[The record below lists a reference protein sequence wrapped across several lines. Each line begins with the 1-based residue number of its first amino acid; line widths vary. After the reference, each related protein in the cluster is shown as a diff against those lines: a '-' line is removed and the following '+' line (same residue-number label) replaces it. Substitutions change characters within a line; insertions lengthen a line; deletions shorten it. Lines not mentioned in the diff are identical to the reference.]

1 MTSTFVCRRSGKRTW
16 VKTKETHLLL
26 IIVFPLFELV
36 PPFWHP
42 SSVRVMR
49 GQLVA
54 EIGLPLEVLPP
65 EAVCK
70 GKVRIHDYRG

>member
-1 MTSTFVCRRSGKRTW
+1 MG
-16 VKTKETHLLL
+16 KETHLLL
-26 IIVFPLFELV
+26 IIVFLLFELV

-70 GKVRIHDYRG
+70 GKVRIIIEGEHRFEERSG